1 MPIDYANTI
10 IYKITCKDKAVTDLY
25 VGHTTDFVQRKRAH
39 EYSCL
44 SNKSVNHKCKVYEII
59 RANGGWSNWKMEI
72 INFFECKDLYE
83 AKEKEQEYFILLNA
97 NLNSIEPMP
106 KKKEKKEKVIIKP
119 EVAIIINTIVPPFS
133 CSSCNIVTN
142 NKKDFNKHLL
152 TRKHLKCV
160 NFQQIDEIIPKKI
173 SHQNCKIC
181 NKMFVSRSGLWR
193 HNKKTC
199 TEIKPQ
205 TNTSDDL
212 SNIVLEFIKISK
224 ELQKQNTDLQKQI
237 LECMNNK

>member
-1 MPIDYANTI
+1 MKNIVIAGDIALDWI
-10 IYKITCKDKAVTDLY
+10 
-25 VGHTTDFVQRKRAH
+25 GW
-39 EYSCL
+39 
-44 SNKSVNHKCKVYEII
+44 EIPADEQGVMNATGI
-59 RANGGWSNWKMEI
+59 QNWKFWPGLWMNCQEGGVLLINSFLKAAPWEKGKEPNLISYAIGSPEKIPPSDI
-72 INFFECKDLYE
+72 IHSHTILEKFPI
-83 AKEKEQEYFILLNA
+83 EKER
-97 NLNSIEPMP
+97 
-106 KKKEKKEKVIIKP
+106 KEKVIIKP
-119 EVAIIINTIVPPFS
+119 EVAIIINTTVPPFS

-199 TEIKPQ
+199 IEIQPQ